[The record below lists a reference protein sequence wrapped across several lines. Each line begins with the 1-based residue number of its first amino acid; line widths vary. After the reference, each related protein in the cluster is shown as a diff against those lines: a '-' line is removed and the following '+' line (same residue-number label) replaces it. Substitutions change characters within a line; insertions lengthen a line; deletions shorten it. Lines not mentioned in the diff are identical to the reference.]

1 MEDAVWY
8 NVCEME
14 KKICSI
20 KRVICIFLAVITT
33 LMLCVSAAA
42 HDEELVVLSELSDE
56 ELLAFLEE
64 SGVDIPSAYVVHIN
78 LLSCKVKIPMLWL
91 SRFVEEE
98 NR

>member
-1 MEDAVWY
+1 
-8 NVCEME
+8 ME

-42 HDEELVVLSELSDE
+42 YDEELVVLSELSDE

-64 SGVDIPSAYVVHIN
+64 SGVDIPSVYDHVIFMSIMAISMATRHIH
-78 LLSCKVKIPMLWL
+78 
-91 SRFVEEE
+91 
-98 NR
+98 